1 MKNNNINVT
10 TWFDNSLVDKAYQY
24 YLKGLNGVEIG
35 KLLDISPRTIQR
47 YIKDHKFKELAVPKT
62 LQRRA
67 TELYQ
72 QGHSYREI
80 AITLRKSRTTVYYY
94 LKKMRDSAK

>member
-1 MKNNNINVT
+1 MKNDNTEVT
-10 TWFDNSLVDKAYQY
+10 IGFNNSLIDRAYQY

-35 KLLDISPRTIQR
+35 KLLDVSPRTIQR
-47 YIKDHKFKELAVPKT
+47 YVKDNKFKELAAPKA

-67 TELYQ
+67 IELHQ
-72 QGHSYREI
+72 RGHSYREI

-94 LKKMRDSAK
+94 LKKMRDSVK

>member
-1 MKNNNINVT
+1 MKNDNTDVT
-10 TWFDNSLVDKAYQY
+10 TRCNNSLIDRAYQY

-47 YIKDHKFKELAVPKT
+47 YVKDNKFKELAAPKT

-80 AITLRKSRTTVYYY
+80 ARIIRKSRTTVYYY
-94 LKKMRDSAK
+94 LKESRDAMK